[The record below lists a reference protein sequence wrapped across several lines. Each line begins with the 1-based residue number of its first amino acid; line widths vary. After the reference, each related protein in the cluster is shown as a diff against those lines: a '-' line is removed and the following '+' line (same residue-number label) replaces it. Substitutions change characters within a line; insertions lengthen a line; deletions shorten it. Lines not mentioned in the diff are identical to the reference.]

1 MPTSSATKTI
11 LTAAHWGPMLVETD
25 GENVLSSRGALAT
38 PFANSL
44 QTAVRDQVHSKTR
57 VRYPMVRKGFLA
69 SPDKPQGVRGQDE
82 FVRVSWEQ
90 ALDLIDAQHRRIRDS
105 YGPASIF
112 AGSYGWRSNGV
123 LHKAATLLQR
133 YMSLAGGYTG
143 HLGDYSTGAAQ
154 AIMPYVVGGNE
165 VYQQQTS
172 WPLVLEHSEVVVLWS
187 ANPLNTLKIA
197 WNASDEQG
205 IPWFD
210 RLRQSGKRLIC
221 IDPMR
226 SETVDFFG
234 DSMEWIAPHMGTDVA
249 LMLGIAHTLVE
260 NDWQDDAF
268 LTRCTSGYDI
278 FARYLT
284 GESDGVAKTAEWA
297 AAICGVKAD
306 KIRELAKLF
315 HENTTML
322 MAGWGMQRQQYG
334 EQKHWMLVT
343 LAAMLGQIGTPG
355 GGFGLS
361 YHFANGGNPTAAR
374 RCWARCRGA
383 WPEAW
388 TRWRRS
394 RSHELSR
401 RWRIRGGVS
410 AQRHGAALSRYSLY
424 LVGRRRQLYSSSGYQ
439 PTDSGV
445 AETGAYRYFRMLLD
459 RRRAPCRYRPAGDH
473 LV

>member
-1 MPTSSATKTI
+1 
-11 LTAAHWGPMLVETD
+11 MLVETD
-25 GENVLSSRGALAT
+25 GENVISSRGALDT
-38 PFANSL
+38 PFPNSL

-69 SPDKPQGVRGQDE
+69 SPESPQGVRGQDE

-90 ALDLIDAQHRRIRDS
+90 ALDLIHAQHRRIRES

-172 WPLVLEHSEVVVLWS
+172 WPMVLEHSDVVVLWS

-210 RLRQSGKRLIC
+210 RLRQSGKRVIC

-226 SETVDFFG
+226 SETAEFFG
-234 DSMEWIAPHMGTDVA
+234 DAAEWIAPHMGTDVA

-260 NDWQDDAF
+260 NGWQDDAF
-268 LTRCTSGYDI
+268 LARCTSGYDV

-284 GESDGVAKTAEWA
+284 GESDGTAKTAEWA
-297 AAICGVKAD
+297 AAICGISAE
-306 KIRELAKLF
+306 KIRELAQLF

-322 MAGWGMQRQQYG
+322 MSGWGMQRQQFG

-343 LAAMLGQIGTPG
+343 LAAMLGQIGTQG
-355 GGFGLS
+355 GALAFPITL
-361 YHFANGGNPTAAR
+361 PTAATLRAAR
-374 RCWARCRGA
+374 RCWPQCRAA
-383 WPEAW
+383 WRAVPMQW
-388 TRWRRS
+388 KKSRS
-394 RSHELSR
+394 RVSLKRWKTPGRLINITVWNAASR
-401 RWRIRGGVS
+401 IS
-410 AQRHGAALSRYSLY
+410 ALSG
-424 LVGRRRQLYSSSGYQ
+424 GRAA
-439 PTDSGV
+439 PTLPTIRIP
-445 AETGAYRYFRMLLD
+445 TG
-459 RRRAPCRYRPAGDH
+459 
-473 LV
+473 

>member
-25 GENVLSSRGALAT
+25 GENVISSRGALDT

-44 QTAVRDQVHSKTR
+44 QTAVREQVHSKTR
-57 VRYPMVRKGFLA
+57 VRYPMVRKGYLA
-69 SPDKPQGVRGQDE
+69 SPQQPQGVRGQDE

-90 ALDLIDAQHRRIRDS
+90 ALDLIDAQHRRIRES
-105 YGPASIF
+105 YGPQSIF

-172 WPLVLEHSEVVVLWS
+172 WPLILEHSEVVVLWS

-226 SETVDFFG
+226 SESVDFFG
-234 DSMEWIAPHMGTDVA
+234 ESMEWIAPHMGTDVA

-260 NDWQDDAF
+260 HGWQDDEF
-268 LTRCTSGYDI
+268 LARCTSGYDI
-278 FARYLT
+278 FARYLS

-297 AAICGVKAD
+297 AAICGV
-306 KIRELAKLF
+306 
-315 HENTTML
+315 
-322 MAGWGMQRQQYG
+322 
-334 EQKHWMLVT
+334 
-343 LAAMLGQIGTPG
+343 AAEKSANWRNFSTKTP
-355 GGFGLS
+355 
-361 YHFANGGNPTAAR
+361 
-374 RCWARCRGA
+374 
-383 WPEAW
+383 
-388 TRWRRS
+388 
-394 RSHELSR
+394 
-401 RWRIRGGVS
+401 
-410 AQRHGAALSRYSLY
+410 
-424 LVGRRRQLYSSSGYQ
+424 
-439 PTDSGV
+439 
-445 AETGAYRYFRMLLD
+445 
-459 RRRAPCRYRPAGDH
+459 PC
-473 LV
+473 

>member
-1 MPTSSATKTI
+1 M
-11 LTAAHWGPMLVETD
+11 
-25 GENVLSSRGALAT
+25 
-38 PFANSL
+38 
-44 QTAVRDQVHSKTR
+44 
-57 VRYPMVRKGFLA
+57 
-69 SPDKPQGVRGQDE
+69 
-82 FVRVSWEQ
+82 RVSWEQ

-268 LTRCTSGYDI
+268 LTRCTSGYDM

-306 KIRELAKLF
+306 KIRELAQLF

-343 LAAMLGQIGTPG
+343 LAAMLGQIGTPVA
-355 GGFGLS
+355 GLV
-361 YHFANGGNPTAAR
+361 FPIILPTAATRPPRGGAGLDAGERGR
-374 RCWARCRGA
+374 RRGRGGEDPGRTNCRGA
-383 WPEAW
+383 GE
-388 TRWRRS
+388 S
-394 RSHELSR
+394 G
-401 RWRIRGGVS
+401 GGVS

-424 LVGRRRQLYSSSGYQ
+424 LVGRRRQLYSSSGHQ

-445 AETGAYRYFRMLLD
+445 AETGAYRHFRMLLD